1 MEINH
6 TKAALLAYLKEE
18 GLINAI
24 KECETLSDVMGALWV
39 QPEAYYS
46 QLGDRW
52 PEILS
57 KTVSPDLLENYGM
70 VINDNYYGSMLLVQ
84 DYNMTAAEIVPLL
97 YIQNTQLQHM
107 VKAEQLAKVQDRIA
121 DRLPRWV
128 LANALPHTEN
138 VSSRAQTSRMS
149 R

>member
-18 GLINAI
+18 ELINAI
-24 KECETLSDVMGALWV
+24 KECETRSDVMGALWA
-39 QPEAYYS
+39 QPEADYN
-46 QLGDRW
+46 QLGDHW

-70 VINDNYYGSMLLVQ
+70 VINDNYHGSMLLVQ
-84 DYNMTAAEIVPLL
+84 DYNMTAAEVVPLL

-107 VKAEQLAKVQDRIA
+107 VKAEQLAKVQEHIGDQ
-121 DRLPRWV
+121 LPRWV
-128 LANALPHTEN
+128 LANALSQTEN
-138 VSSRAQTSRMS
+138 VPSRA
-149 R
+149 